1 MKKLTEKQQAFVAN
15 KAAGCTN
22 RDAALSAGYSVA
34 AASSTA
40 DKLMA
45 MPAIRAAL
53 KAAGKDTPRAPASVP
68 RLPREHYDDPKDMLL
83 DVMNMGALPIAI
95 RADAAKQLMPYCHAR
110 IGEMGKKE
118 KAKDKAM
125 DVVGG
130 KTGGRADGRPKF
142 APGRAP
148 NIVQLRPSE

>member
-1 MKKLTEKQQAFVAN
+1 MKKITAKQKSFIDN
-15 KAAGCTN
+15 KLAGCTN
-22 RDAALSAGYSVA
+22 RDAAIAAGYSVS

-40 DKLMA
+40 DKLMQH
-45 MPAIRAAL
+45 PTVRAAL
-53 KAAGKDTPRAPASVP
+53 KAAGKVAPGVSAP
-68 RLPREHYDDPKDMLL
+68 RLPREHYADPKDMLL

-110 IGEMGKKE
+110 VGELGKKE

-130 KTGGRADGRPKF
+130 KTGKRADGRPRF

-148 NIVQLRPSE
+148 NVVSLHPAK

>member
-1 MKKLTEKQQAFVAN
+1 MKQLTEKQLQFVAN

-40 DKLMA
+40 DKLLA

-53 KAAGKDTPRAPASVP
+53 KAAGKDTPSAPASAHK
-68 RLPREHYDDPKDMLL
+68 LPREHYDDPKDMLL

-110 IGEMGKKE
+110 VGELGKKE

-130 KTGGRADGRPKF
+130 KVGKRADGKPKF

-148 NIVQLRPSE
+148 NVVSLHPAK